1 MQGDQIVLE
10 GIEQR
15 EASALAEPLRRAID
29 AANHAATAE
38 SIPAR
43 NMSQREAD
51 AIAGQ
56 ILV

>member
-1 MQGDQIVLE
+1 VLE
-10 GIEQR
+10 GIEKS
-15 EASALAEPLRRAID
+15 EASALADPLRRAIN

-38 SIPAR
+38 SNPPR

-51 AIAGQ
+51 VIAGQ